1 MRASTSERPTSW
13 QRAEEIGL
21 SAVGVAAVV
30 YAGWFEFIASGL
42 GEVTSADVDLRVLA
56 GAVGVATAVA
66 GVLAIVRIREDVV
79 GAVLGALT
87 AAAFTL
93 GATSLLQPT
102 SGWRVMY
109 PAAIFGGLLLGFLVF
124 RRGFDRPWVR
134 RADGTAGSA
143 SNADEK

>member
-1 MRASTSERPTSW
+1 MSERPSQW
-13 QRAEEIGL
+13 HRAEEIGL
-21 SAVGVAAVV
+21 AIVGVVSLA
-30 YAGWFEFIASGL
+30 YAGWYVYIALGL
-42 GEVTSADVDLRVLA
+42 GEVTSVDVDLRVLA

-66 GVLAIVRIREDVV
+66 GVLAILRLREDVV

-93 GATSLLQPT
+93 GAASLLQPT

-124 RRGFDRPWVR
+124 RRGFDRPRVR
-134 RADGTAGSA
+134 RTDGAVGPAAD
-143 SNADEK
+143 ADEP

>member
-1 MRASTSERPTSW
+1 MSERSTSW
-13 QRAEEIGL
+13 QRAEEIGV

-30 YAGWFEFIASGL
+30 YAGWFEYIALGL
-42 GEVTSADVDLRVLA
+42 GEVTSVDMDLRVLA

-66 GVLAIVRIREDVV
+66 GVLAILRVREDVV

-109 PAAIFGGLLLGFLVF
+109 PAAIFGALLLGFLVF
-124 RRGFDRPWVR
+124 RRGFDRPRER
-134 RADGTAGSA
+134 RTDGA
-143 SNADEK
+143 

>member
-1 MRASTSERPTSW
+1 MSGTERPSSW
-13 QRAEEIGL
+13 HRAEEIGL
-21 SAVGVAAVV
+21 AIVGAISIL
-30 YAGWFEFIASGL
+30 YAGWFEYIALGL
-42 GEVTSADVDLRVLA
+42 GEVTSVDVDLRVLA

-66 GVLAIVRIREDVV
+66 GVLAILRLREDVV

-109 PAAIFGGLLLGFLVF
+109 PAAIFGALLLGFLVF
-124 RRGFDRPWVR
+124 RRGFDRPRVR
-134 RADGTAGSA
+134 RTDGAAGAAAD
-143 SNADEK
+143 ADEK

>member
-1 MRASTSERPTSW
+1 MRETERPSSW

-21 SAVGVAAVV
+21 AIVGVVSIL
-30 YAGWFEFIASGL
+30 YAGWFEYIALGF
-42 GEVTSADVDLRVLA
+42 GEVTSVDVDLRVLA

-66 GVLAIVRIREDVV
+66 GVLAILRLREDVV

-109 PAAIFGGLLLGFLVF
+109 PAAIFGALLLGFLVF
-124 RRGFDRPWVR
+124 RRGFDRPRVR
-134 RADGTAGSA
+134 RADGAAGSA
-143 SNADEK
+143 ADTDEK